1 MTQRHHVPARQ
12 RPAAGRR
19 APFEFAGQRAP
30 FASASGYLANSNP
43 LRVAICPLEEE
54 GGRVYI
60 VIEDFA
66 P

>member
-1 MTQRHHVPARQ
+1 MTHRHHVPALQ
-12 RPAAGRR
+12 SPA
-19 APFEFAGQRAP
+19 AGQRAP
-30 FASASGYLANSNP
+30 CAFASAYLANFNP
-43 LRVAICPLEEE
+43 LWVAPCPIEEE

>member
-1 MTQRHHVPARQ
+1 MTHRHHVPAQQ

-19 APFEFAGQRAP
+19 APFEFAGHGITLAG
-30 FASASGYLANSNP
+30 GYLANCNP
-43 LRVAICPLEEE
+43 LRVATCPLEEE
-54 GGRVYI
+54 GGRVTI

>member
-1 MTQRHHVPARQ
+1 MTHRHHMPARQ
-12 RPAAGRR
+12 RPAAAQR
-19 APFEFAGQRAP
+19 APFEFA
-30 FASASGYLANSNP
+30 SGYPANANP
-43 LRVAICPLEEE
+43 LRAATCPLEEE

>member
-19 APFEFAGQRAP
+19 APFEFAGHGITLAG
-30 FASASGYLANSNP
+30 GYLANSNP